1 MNPHLRALFA
11 AGDGVATIQ
20 DIQATLSRREIRRML
35 RNHQLTKVL
44 PGIYAL
50 GTPDKRTLL
59 SALDLHCGE
68 AVVVCMSTAAA
79 VFGFNTESNAVL
91 HVLDPERHRL
101 HPTPWL
107 AVHRRDGAP
116 VIECR
121 GRPVTEP
128 VWTAIEVARSLSR
141 PRALATLDA
150 ALSSGTC
157 DRAGL
162 EAAAQA
168 QRGRRGIAAVR
179 KLIALASP
187 LAESP
192 MESEARLAMIDGGL
206 TGFVEQHK
214 MIDRDGREWRVDFAW
229 PEFKLAIEYDGF
241 DYHKSPT
248 DLARDREKDNALR
261 EAGWTVLHIT
271 ADDVRRHPEVMLR
284 RIRQHLVAAAA

>member
-1 MNPHLRALFA
+1 MNTQLRALFA
-11 AGDGVATIQ
+11 AHDGVASFRDLQTV
-20 DIQATLSRREIRRML
+20 LSRREIHRLL
-35 RNHQLTKVL
+35 RNRHIARIL
-44 PGIYAL
+44 PGVYAM
-50 GTPDKRTLL
+50 GTPSKRALL
-59 SALDLHCGE
+59 GALDLLCGE
-68 AVVVCMSTAAA
+68 LVVVCLSTAAA
-79 VFGFNTESNAVL
+79 VFGFDTESVADL
-91 HVLDPERHRL
+91 HVLNPDGHRL
-101 HPTPWL
+101 RDRPGIV
-107 AVHRRDGAP
+107 VHRRGGAP
-116 VIECR
+116 VITHH
-121 GRPVTEP
+121 GRPLTEAC
-128 VWTAIEVARSLSR
+128 WTAVEVARSLPR

-150 ALSSGTC
+150 ALRSGTC

-214 MIDRDGREWRVDFAW
+214 VIDRDGREWRVDFAW